1 MIRRAVFASLLFAG
15 FSILPIGSHVVAE
28 EPPLYGYSAESSRVE
43 RQWEEKL
50 RAIPSPENLRAY
62 MQRLSAEP
70 HHVGSPYDKKNAEWI
85 LGKFKEFGLN
95 ASIESFDVL
104 FPTPKERV
112 LEMTAPTKFQAQL
125 KEPAIPEDPD
135 SSDAN
140 QLPTYNAYSA
150 DGDVTA
156 PLVYVNYGIPA
167 DYEELER
174 LGVSVK
180 GAIVIARYG
189 NSWRGI
195 KPKVAAEHGAVGCL
209 IYSDPHDDGYID
221 GEVFP

>member
-1 MIRRAVFASLLFAG
+1 MHSKRGKRCFI
-15 FSILPIGSHVVAE
+15 VVAAIQIVFQVLT
-28 EPPLYGYSAESSRVE
+28 PLTFAQSNPATPSMRGYSQTQAKEEMS
-43 RQWEEKL
+43 WEQKM
-50 RAIPSPENLRAY
+50 RAIPQADLLKEY
-62 MQRLSAEP
+62 MRVLSAEP

-156 PLVYVNYGIPA
+156 PLVYVNYGIP
-167 DYEELER
+167 
-174 LGVSVK
+174 
-180 GAIVIARYG
+180 
-189 NSWRGI
+189 
-195 KPKVAAEHGAVGCL
+195 
-209 IYSDPHDDGYID
+209 
-221 GEVFP
+221 